1 MYGPFC
7 VDGTHVSESNRQF
20 DLSLRQ
26 RDPSWGVRDQTTV
39 IDRAAAAGLTLREIA
54 LLPANNRMI
63 IWSR

>member
-1 MYGPFC
+1 M
-7 VDGTHVSESNRQF
+7 DGTHVSDSNRQF

-39 IDRAAAAGLTLREIA
+39 IDQAAAVGLTLHEIA

-63 IWSR
+63 TWSR